1 MTSGW
6 LSCSRVKIKMEKR
19 SCSAKATYHFET
31 LAGLFITVAAPLV
44 SHSHT
49 FSFINTARILNGVES
64 RAKSNRTTETST
76 LTVHESDG
84 RRRREQS
91 VFSKS
96 PTSLP
101 LPAHSCKSSTAFR
114 AAVILSYSR
123 AKALFPA
130 ANYETGMKRGLRIC
144 QIA

>member
-1 MTSGW
+1 
-6 LSCSRVKIKMEKR
+6 MEKG

-31 LAGLFITVAAPLV
+31 LAGLFMTVAASLV

-49 FSFINTARILNGVES
+49 FSFINIARILNGVES

-84 RRRREQS
+84 RRREQS
-91 VFSKS
+91 VSSKS

-101 LPAHSCKSSTAFR
+101 LPAHSCKSSTALR

-123 AKALFPA
+123 ATTLFPA
-130 ANYETGMKRGLRIC
+130 ANYETGIKRGLRIC